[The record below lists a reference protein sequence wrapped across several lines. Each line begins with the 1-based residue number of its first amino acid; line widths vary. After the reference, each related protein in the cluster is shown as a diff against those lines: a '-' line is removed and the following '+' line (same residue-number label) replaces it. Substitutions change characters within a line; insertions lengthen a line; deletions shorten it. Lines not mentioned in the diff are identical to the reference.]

1 MNIRRGKQIS
11 TMVHTCL
18 TGIRKVKCIGKEAK
32 AFFLKECPADWT
44 LLNSLLVVG
53 LSAITSRRE
62 TLSNGRT
69 ILPLDP
75 HQLELRIL
83 PPRRE
88 DLGGLMVDK
97 TEPRVTGIDCA
108 VMPF

>member
-18 TGIRKVKCIGKEAK
+18 TGIRIFKCIGKEAK
-32 AFFLKECPADWT
+32 AFCLKECPADWT